1 MANYALSDKLFTV
14 EEYIEFEEKSEIR
27 HEFHEGHLYP
37 IEATSRVHNEIIQNA
52 VALIRPVFLKR
63 GCKIYHENVKL
74 QIYEKGKYIYPDVAL
89 TCDERDKTL
98 PFIIKY
104 PSLVIE
110 VLSKSTASHDKT
122 TKFEFYRSLPSVQY
136 YLTVES
142 RWQSVELYSRTEKK
156 NVWTIQSY
164 SEPTE
169 IIELPKL
176 DFQITFEDLY
186 EGLGLPKKLF
196 VVRDEDDE

>member
-1 MANYALSDKLFTV
+1 MTNYALSDKLFTV

-37 IEATSRVHNEIIQNA
+37 IDGTGDAHNEIIQNT
-52 VALIRPVFLKR
+52 VALMRPVFRKR
-63 GCKIYHENVKL
+63 GCKIYSENLKL
-74 QIYEKGKYIYPDVAL
+74 QIYEKGKYIYPDIIL
-89 TCDERDKTL
+89 TCDERDKNST
-98 PFIIKY
+98 FIKRY

-110 VLSKSTASHDKT
+110 VLSKSTASYDRS
-122 TKFEFYRSLPSVQY
+122 TKFDWYRELRSVQY
-136 YLTVES
+136 YLIIES